1 MAYYEHVF
9 LMRQDLAPAQV
20 EGIVEQ
26 MKELIAENGGKVGK
40 VENWGL
46 RTLAYRIRKNRKA
59 HYVLM
64 NLDCPAD
71 AVRELERIERL
82 SDDVIRFMTIR
93 VDELEEGPSAM
104 LRAREERG
112 RGGFRGDRGR
122 GGQRGPRDRGPREAA
137 GRKPAEKAAS
147 ATTKEKED

>member
-1 MAYYEHVF
+1 MPYYEHVF

-20 EGIVEQ
+20 DAI
-26 MKELIAENGGKVGK
+26 IENHKKIIEDAGGKVGK

-46 RTLAYRIRKNRKA
+46 RTLAYKIRKNRKA

-64 NLDCPAD
+64 NFDCPAD
-71 AVRELERIERL
+71 AVKELERNERL

-104 LRAREERG
+104 MRARDERG
-112 RGGFRGDRGR
+112 RGRGGR
-122 GGQRGPRDRGPREAA
+122 GGAPRHGSRNED
-137 GRKPAEKAAS
+137 K
-147 ATTKEKED
+147 KEG